1 MKLVLMILLFLGLAI
16 PQAAAQDQAKQI
28 LNSLSL
34 IEARVKKVEMDQKE
48 ILDRQEKILTEID
61 RLRVW
66 VHRS

>member
-1 MKLVLMILLFLGLAI
+1 MKLALSLILFLGLAV
-16 PQAAAQDQAKQI
+16 PQAAAQDQARQI

-34 IEARVKKVEMDQKE
+34 IEARVKKVETDQKE
-48 ILDRQEKILTEID
+48 ILSRQEKILTEID